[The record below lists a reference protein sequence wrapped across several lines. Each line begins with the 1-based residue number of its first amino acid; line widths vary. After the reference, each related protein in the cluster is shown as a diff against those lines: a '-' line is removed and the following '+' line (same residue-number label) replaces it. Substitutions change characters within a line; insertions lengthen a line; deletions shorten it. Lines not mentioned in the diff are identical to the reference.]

1 MFENFSLFGLIVG
14 YLSLLFSLCVH
25 EASHATSAYW
35 LGDDTARRLGRMTLN
50 PLAHMDP
57 IGTFLFPL
65 IGMSTG
71 IPMIGWAKP
80 VPYNPLNF
88 DRKWTVR
95 GGGAIVSAAGPFS
108 NLILSFVFLT
118 VTCLVLR
125 ASIPSLHERA
135 GLFLAALGGFE
146 SVASRVSNPS
156 GQLLLSFGGM
166 LILINIG
173 LALFNLLP
181 VGPLDGAGV
190 LIGVLPHN
198 LANKFEKY
206 RAQMGFVLLILVFT
220 GGARYVLGPIFG
232 FVINYMILPLASLL
246 LGL

>member
-1 MFENFSLFGLIVG
+1 MFENFSLSGLLIG
-14 YLSLLFSLCVH
+14 YTALLFSLCVH

-35 LGDDTARRLGRMTLN
+35 LGDDTAKRLGRMTLN
-50 PLAHMDP
+50 PIAHMDP

-95 GGGAIVSAAGPFS
+95 GGGAIVSSAGPVS
-108 NLILSFVFLT
+108 NLILSFLFLT
-118 VTCLVLR
+118 LMCLSLRVLVPDAEGR
-125 ASIPSLHERA
+125 ASLFMA
-135 GLFLAALGGFE
+135 GLRGYEAVSARVNEPAA
-146 SVASRVSNPS
+146 
-156 GQLLLSFGGM
+156 QLLLSFGGT
-166 LILINIG
+166 LVLLNIG

-190 LIGVLPHN
+190 LIGLLPRRM
-198 LANKFEKY
+198 ADTFEKY
-206 RAQMGFVLLILVFT
+206 RGPMGLVLMVLVFT
-220 GGARYVLGPIFG
+220 GGARYILGPLFSLVIGYGIFP
-232 FVINYMILPLASLL
+232 VARIL

>member
-1 MFENFSLFGLIVG
+1 MFDNFSLPGLLIG
-14 YLSLLFSLCVH
+14 YTALLFSLCVH
-25 EASHATSAYW
+25 EASHATSAFW
-35 LGDDTARRLGRMTLN
+35 LGDDTAKRLGRMSLN
-50 PLAHMDP
+50 PIVHMDP

-88 DRKWTVR
+88 HRKWTVR
-95 GGGAIVSAAGPFS
+95 TGGAIVSGAGPTS
-108 NLILSFVFLT
+108 NLILSFLFL
-118 VTCLVLR
+118 VLTCLSLRLLVPDAEGR
-125 ASIPSLHERA
+125 ASLFMA
-135 GLFLAALGGFE
+135 GLRGYEAV
-146 SVASRVSNPS
+146 SVRVSEPAA
-156 GQLLLSFGGM
+156 QLLLSFGGT
-166 LILINIG
+166 LILLNIG

-190 LIGVLPHN
+190 LIGLLPRRM
-198 LANKFEKY
+198 ADAFEKY

-220 GGARYVLGPIFG
+220 GGARYILGPLFSLVIGYGIFP
-232 FVINYMILPLASLL
+232 VARIL

>member
-1 MFENFSLFGLIVG
+1 MFENFSLFGLVIG

-25 EASHATSAYW
+25 EASHAASAHL
-35 LGDDTARRLGRMTLN
+35 LGDDTAKQLGRLTLN

-80 VPYNPLNF
+80 VPYNPARF
-88 DRKWTVR
+88 DRRWTVR
-95 GGGAIVSAAGPFS
+95 GGGAIVSAAGPAS
-108 NLILSFVFLT
+108 NLVLSILFL
-118 VTCLVLR
+118 VATCLVLR
-125 ASIPSLHERA
+125 LSVPDLHERA
-135 GLFLAALGGFE
+135 GLFMSGLNGYEA
-146 SVASRVSNPS
+146 VARRVVNPLT
-156 GQLLLSFGGM
+156 QMLLSFGGT

-190 LIGVLPHN
+190 LMGLLPHRM
-198 LANKFEKY
+198 ANTFEKY
-206 RAQMGFVLLILVFT
+206 RSQMGLILLILVFT
-220 GGARYVLGPIFG
+220 GGARYILSPIFN
-232 FVINYMILPLASLL
+232 FVIGYLLLPAASLL

>member
-1 MFENFSLFGLIVG
+1 MFENFSLFGLVIG

-25 EASHATSAYW
+25 EASHAASAHL
-35 LGDDTARRLGRMTLN
+35 LGDDTAKRLGRLTLN

-80 VPYNPLNF
+80 VPYNPARF
-88 DRKWTVR
+88 DRRWTVR
-95 GGGAIVSAAGPFS
+95 GGGAIVSAAGPLS
-108 NLILSFVFLT
+108 NLILSALFL
-118 VTCLVLR
+118 VATCLALR
-125 ASIPSLHERA
+125 LSVPDLSERA
-135 GLFLAALGGFE
+135 GLFMSGLNGYEA
-146 SVASRVSNPS
+146 VARRVVHPLT
-156 GQLLLSFGGM
+156 QMLLSFGGT

-190 LIGVLPHN
+190 LMGLLPHRM
-198 LANKFEKY
+198 ANTFEKY
-206 RAQMGFVLLILVFT
+206 RSQMGLILLILVFT
-220 GGARYVLGPIFG
+220 GGARYILGPIFN
-232 FVINYMILPLASLL
+232 FVIGYLLLPAASLL

>member
-35 LGDDTARRLGRMTLN
+35 LGDDTARHLGRMTLN

-95 GGGAIVSAAGPFS
+95 GGGAIVSAAGPVS
-108 NLILSFVFLT
+108 NLALSFLFLT
-118 VTCLVLR
+118 VTCLILR
-125 ASIPSLHERA
+125 FSIPSLHERA
-135 GLFLAALGGFE
+135 GLFLSALGGFE
-146 SVASRVSNPS
+146 SVASRVANPS
-156 GQLLLSFGGM
+156 GQLLLSFGGT

-190 LIGVLPHN
+190 LMGVLPHN

-220 GGARYVLGPIFG
+220 GGARYVLGPVFG